1 MRPQDFLHFAVHS
14 IRALTINFLVQNAFF
29 TCADSVM
36 GADLALSIL
45 VLVAAAAA
53 LVLFIDGWY
62 AERLHFKK
70 QGTDV
75 P

>member
-1 MRPQDFLHFAVHS
+1 MRPQDFLHFAIHS
-14 IRALTINFLVQNAFF
+14 VRVLTIKFLQNAFF

-53 LVLFIDGWY
+53 LVLLIDGWY
-62 AERLHFKK
+62 AERLHLKR
-70 QGTDV
+70 QGTNV

>member
-1 MRPQDFLHFAVHS
+1 MRLQDFLHFAVHS
-14 IRALTINFLVQNAFF
+14 IRTLTINFVQNAFF

-53 LVLFIDGWY
+53 LVLLIDGWY

>member
-1 MRPQDFLHFAVHS
+1 
-14 IRALTINFLVQNAFF
+14 
-29 TCADSVM
+29 M

-53 LVLFIDGWY
+53 LVLLIDGWY